1 MSGRDAEHAKA
12 SAGLATRRRALLET
26 MRKPAIAAINGF
38 GLGGGCELALACDL
52 RYASARANLG
62 QPEINL
68 AIVRR

>member
-1 MSGRDAEHAKA
+1 M
-12 SAGLATRRRALLET
+12 LET